1 MEVLS
6 LSILIIPLIFLA
18 AMLYSSVGHG
28 GASAY
33 LAVMAIVGI
42 APESMRP
49 AALILNILVSS
60 IALFKFY
67 RANAFSWQL
76 LIPLAAASIP
86 FAFLGGLIKLPTEIY
101 KPIVGA
107 VLIFAAWQVF
117 YRANSV
123 YTVVEKPASKFAL
136 FAIGGVLGLLSG
148 LTGVGGGIFLSPM
161 LLFLKWAETK
171 VISGVAAAFILVNS
185 ISGLLGVLIK
195 SPLLPSGLFYWALA
209 AIAGGMIGAEWG
221 SRRLANPTIR
231 KILALVLLSAGAKM
245 MITG

>member
-1 MEVLS
+1 
-6 LSILIIPLIFLA
+6 
-18 AMLYSSVGHG
+18 MLYSSVGHG

-67 RANAFSWQL
+67 RAKAFSWQL

-123 YTVVEKPASKFAL
+123 YAVIEKPASKFSL
-136 FAIGGVLGLLSG
+136 FAIGGGLGLLSG

-185 ISGLLGVLIK
+185 ISGLLGVLTK
-195 SPLLPSGLFYWALA
+195 SPVLPNGLYYWALA

-221 SRRLANPTIR
+221 SRRLANPVIR